1 MIVDMTQNHDTSTP
15 STYPR
20 HCTIAIILAL
30 LAALAWAAPCA
41 RASPAG
47 YSAAQAAA
55 TQAAAPDTMPGSTPD
70 PAPDTAAAS
79 TQQNVAPSYAALA
92 DLLENS
98 RTRAQI
104 IEQLRAM
111 ASGHGQAAAAPA
123 AGSTSS
129 QAPNQASNQTQT
141 PQQKSNQSSNQAQAS
156 NSAPG
161 GAANRVAATPQDTRI
176 AKTSR
181 AAAGSGSDTTAQKL
195 ATGIER
201 FTDEVAGNL
210 AGTAAA
216 AGALFSGHAR
226 LSSLNKWL
234 PALNA
239 LAAAIVAT
247 LIAYL
252 ILRIVAA
259 RGFARLDA
267 WILTGEQPA
276 VQASPTAAP
285 ASPAANSAVPVS
297 SSGPPSAASAA
308 PPVAPSAQIGLQTGP
323 AAEVGRP
330 ASHGVPGR
338 TGRLRRLTALA
349 PGRKLLGVLAALV
362 IDLAATLLAAL
373 AAYVAVLALAG
384 AVPGQSL
391 FAVQFLTAFVL
402 VESVKALSR
411 GVFATRY
418 PKLRLLPLSSPTAG
432 YWNRWLA
439 VLISLTGYGLLLVVP
454 VADALFPR
462 AVGRLLGLL
471 IMLFVYIH
479 AMRVVWKNRRAVRDG
494 LMHQAEQSSAAVF
507 GTLTRVLA
515 RTWHFIALAYFTTL
529 FVVSQIHQQEA
540 LAFMAGAT
548 VQSLAAILLGLLAS
562 AILSSLLARRIHLPD
577 DWRRVLP
584 LLEDRLNAYVPALLK
599 SLRLLILLLAT
610 LVVLD
615 AWHAFNLVAWVE
627 SESGHA
633 AIAMLLHVGIILVLA
648 ALAWTVIASIIE
660 HRLGVSGG
668 HRPSEREKTL
678 LMLFRNAAAV
688 VIATMTLLIVLS
700 QIGINIGPLIA
711 GAGVAGLAIG
721 FGAQKLVQDVITG
734 VFIQLENGMN
744 QNDIVELCGLFGTVE
759 KITIRSVVIRT
770 LDGGYHLIPFSTI
783 DRLTNHTRDYGYH
796 YGEYNIAHRESVDE
810 AIAQLRNA
818 FAELMQDP
826 VLAPQIL
833 GDIDIPGVTGLNE
846 KGFTIRVLIKTT
858 PGNQWAVQRG
868 FNRLVK
874 QYFDAAGIEMPYPQ
888 TVVHFGRDKHGY
900 ASPADIRAVDSLHE
914 AAGIVPAPGQTPA
927 S

>member
-1 MIVDMTQNHDTSTP
+1 MTQNHDTSTP
-15 STYPR
+15 STPLR
-20 HCTIAIILAL
+20 HRTIAIILAL
-30 LAALAWAAPCA
+30 LAALAWAAPSA

-47 YSAAQAAA
+47 YTASQAAAAQA
-55 TQAAAPDTMPGSTPD
+55 TAAP
-70 PAPDTAAAS
+70 PA
-79 TQQNVAPSYAALA
+79 QNVAPSYAALA

-98 RTRAQI
+98 RTREQI
-104 IEQLRAM
+104 IEQLRAL
-111 ASGHGQAAAAPA
+111 AGGQEQAAA
-123 AGSTSS
+123 
-129 QAPNQASNQTQT
+129 NQASGQGTNGT
-141 PQQKSNQSSNQAQAS
+141 PAQ
-156 NSAPG
+156 
-161 GAANRVAATPQDTRI
+161 AANRAASSGQAPGQAPKQGPATPKDAQ
-176 AKTSR
+176 
-181 AAAGSGSDTTAQKL
+181 AAQAQQGSSGAGPRTDSVAQKL

-201 FTDEVAGNL
+201 FTDELAANL

-216 AGALFSGHAR
+216 AGALLSGHAR

-234 PALNA
+234 PALDV
-239 LAAAIVAT
+239 LAAAILAT
-247 LIAYL
+247 LVAYL

-267 WILTGEQPA
+267 WILSAEKPVAQ
-276 VQASPTAAP
+276 
-285 ASPAANSAVPVS
+285 ASPAA
-297 SSGPPSAASAA
+297 AAEAGIATA
-308 PPVAPSAQIGLQTGP
+308 PGISTTPP
-323 AAEVGRP
+323 AAAAAQATQQAGPSSATGGLGSPP
-330 ASHGVPGR
+330 ASRRAH
-338 TGRLRRLTALA
+338 GRLRRFTTLA

-384 AVPGQSL
+384 SVPGKSL

-454 VADALFPR
+454 VADALFPS
-462 AVGRLLGLL
+462 AVGRLLGLI
-471 IMLFVYIH
+471 IMLFVYVH
-479 AMRVVWKNRRAVRDG
+479 AMRVIWKNRHAVRAG

-515 RTWHFIALAYFTTL
+515 RTWHYIALAYFTTL

-540 LAFMAGAT
+540 LAFMARAT

-562 AILSSLLARRIHLPD
+562 VILSSLLARRIRLPD
-577 DWRRVLP
+577 DWRRALP

-599 SLRLLILLLAT
+599 SLRLLILLVST

-615 AWHAFNLVAWVE
+615 AWHAFNLVAWIE
-627 SESGHA
+627 SEPGRA

-648 ALAWTVIASIIE
+648 ALAWTILASIIE
-660 HRLGVSGG
+660 HRLGASGG
-668 HRPSEREKTL
+668 RRPSEREKTL

-744 QNDIVELCGLFGTVE
+744 QNDVVELCGLFGTVE

-810 AIAQLRNA
+810 AIKQLENA
-818 FAELMQDP
+818 FRDLMRDP
-826 VLAPQIL
+826 VLAPEIL
-833 GDIDIPGVTGLNE
+833 GDIDIPGVTALNE

-888 TVVHFGRDKHGY
+888 TVVHFGRDKSGY
-900 ASPADIRAVDSLHE
+900 ASPADIRVVDSLRE
-914 AAGIVPAPGQTPA
+914 IAGGAAPAPGQTPA

>member
-1 MIVDMTQNHDTSTP
+1 M
-15 STYPR
+15 
-20 HCTIAIILAL
+20 
-30 LAALAWAAPCA
+30 
-41 RASPAG
+41 
-47 YSAAQAAA
+47 
-55 TQAAAPDTMPGSTPD
+55 
-70 PAPDTAAAS
+70 
-79 TQQNVAPSYAALA
+79 
-92 DLLENS
+92 
-98 RTRAQI
+98 
-104 IEQLRAM
+104 
-111 ASGHGQAAAAPA
+111 
-123 AGSTSS
+123 
-129 QAPNQASNQTQT
+129 
-141 PQQKSNQSSNQAQAS
+141 
-156 NSAPG
+156 
-161 GAANRVAATPQDTRI
+161 
-176 AKTSR
+176 
-181 AAAGSGSDTTAQKL
+181 
-195 ATGIER
+195 
-201 FTDEVAGNL
+201 
-210 AGTAAA
+210 
-216 AGALFSGHAR
+216 
-226 LSSLNKWL
+226 
-234 PALNA
+234 
-239 LAAAIVAT
+239 
-247 LIAYL
+247 
-252 ILRIVAA
+252 
-259 RGFARLDA
+259 
-267 WILTGEQPA
+267 
-276 VQASPTAAP
+276 
-285 ASPAANSAVPVS
+285 
-297 SSGPPSAASAA
+297 
-308 PPVAPSAQIGLQTGP
+308 
-323 AAEVGRP
+323 
-330 ASHGVPGR
+330 
-338 TGRLRRLTALA
+338 
-349 PGRKLLGVLAALV
+349 
-362 IDLAATLLAAL
+362 
-373 AAYVAVLALAG
+373 
-384 AVPGQSL
+384 
-391 FAVQFLTAFVL
+391 
-402 VESVKALSR
+402 
-411 GVFATRY
+411 
-418 PKLRLLPLSSPTAG
+418 
-432 YWNRWLA
+432 
-439 VLISLTGYGLLLVVP
+439 LISLTGYGLLLVVP
-454 VADALFPR
+454 VADALFPS

-479 AMRVVWKNRRAVRDG
+479 AMRVVWKNRRAVRAG

-540 LAFMAGAT
+540 LAFMARAT

-562 AILSSLLARRIHLPD
+562 AILSSLLARRVRLPD

-627 SESGHA
+627 SESGRA

-810 AIAQLRNA
+810 AIEQLRNA
-818 FAELMQDP
+818 FRELMRDP

-900 ASPADIRAVDSLHE
+900 ASPADMRVVDSLRE
-914 AAGIVPAPGQTPA
+914 AAGGIVPAPGQTPA

>member
-15 STYPR
+15 PTYPQ

-47 YSAAQAAA
+47 YSPAQAAA
-55 TQAAAPDTMPGSTPD
+55 AQTAAPDPTQAS
-70 PAPDTAAAS
+70 AP
-79 TQQNVAPSYAALA
+79 QNVAPSYAALA

-111 ASGHGQAAAAPA
+111 AGGHGQAAAAPA
-123 AGSTSS
+123 AGT
-129 QAPNQASNQTQT
+129 APNQAS
-141 PQQKSNQSSNQAQAS
+141 SRAQAS
-156 NSAPG
+156 NQTPG
-161 GAANRVAATPQDTRI
+161 GAADRAPATPQDTRT
-176 AKTSR
+176 AKTSQTR

-195 ATGIER
+195 AAGIER
-201 FTDEVAGNL
+201 FTVEVADNL

-216 AGALFSGHAR
+216 AGALLSGHAG

-267 WILTGEQPA
+267 WIPTGEQ
-276 VQASPTAAP
+276 ASPAAAP
-285 ASPAANSAVPVS
+285 ASPAAT
-297 SSGPPSAASAA
+297 SAASVPSSDPPSTAFAA
-308 PPVAPSAQIGLQTGP
+308 PPAAPSAKIGLQTSP

-330 ASHGVPGR
+330 GSHSVPGR
-338 TGRLRRLTALA
+338 TGRLRRLTTLA

-384 AVPGQSL
+384 AAPGQSL

-454 VADALFPR
+454 VADALFPK

-479 AMRVVWKNRRAVRDG
+479 ATRIVWKNRRAVRDG

-540 LAFMAGAT
+540 LAFMARAT

-562 AILSSLLARRIHLPD
+562 AILSSLLARRVRLPD

-668 HRPSEREKTL
+668 RRPSEREKTL

-810 AIAQLRNA
+810 AIEQLRNA
-818 FAELMQDP
+818 FGELMRDP

-888 TVVHFGRDKHGY
+888 TVLHFGRDKHGY
-900 ASPADIRAVDSLHE
+900 ASPADVRVVDSLRE
-914 AAGIVPAPGQTPA
+914 AAGIVPAPGQAPA
-927 S
+927 T

>member
-1 MIVDMTQNHDTSTP
+1 MTQNHDTSTP
-15 STYPR
+15 STYLQ

-30 LAALAWAAPCA
+30 LAALAWAAPSA

-47 YSAAQAAA
+47 YSPAQAAAAQAASA
-55 TQAAAPDTMPGSTPD
+55 PDAAPA
-70 PAPDTAAAS
+70 PAPQD
-79 TQQNVAPSYAALA
+79 VAPSYAALA
-92 DLLENS
+92 DLLANS
-98 RTRAQI
+98 QTRAQI
-104 IEQLRAM
+104 IEQLRTLA
-111 ASGHGQAAAAPA
+111 AGHGQAAAHAGRSPASNHASAQASSQTPDQAAHQAPASGPAGRTASPA
-123 AGSTSS
+123 AGTPP
-129 QAPNQASNQTQT
+129 QA
-141 PQQKSNQSSNQAQAS
+141 AQ
-156 NSAPG
+156 
-161 GAANRVAATPQDTRI
+161 
-176 AKTSR
+176 TSR
-181 AAAGSGSDTTAQKL
+181 AGRADGSGAGTTAQKL

-201 FTDEVAGNL
+201 FTDELAGNL

-216 AGALFSGHAR
+216 ARALLSGHADF
-226 LSSLNKWL
+226 SSLNKWL
-234 PALNA
+234 PALNL
-239 LAAAIVAT
+239 LAAAIIAT

-252 ILRIVAA
+252 ILRIAA
-259 RGFARLDA
+259 GRGFARLDA
-267 WILTGEQPA
+267 WILSAEQPA
-276 VQASPTAAP
+276 AQAAAATA
-285 ASPAANSAVPVS
+285 
-297 SSGPPSAASAA
+297 AASAA
-308 PPVAPSAQIGLQTGP
+308 TAAAAPATPGP
-323 AAEVGRP
+323 AASPTQAARQAGQAP
-330 ASHGVPGR
+330 DAAGQPGR
-338 TGRLRRLTALA
+338 RSAGGAPSGRLRRFAALA

-384 AVPGQSL
+384 SAPGLSL

-454 VADALFPR
+454 VADALFPS

-471 IMLFVYIH
+471 IMLFVYVH
-479 AMRVVWKNRRAVRDG
+479 AMRVIWKNRRAVRAG
-494 LMHQAEQSSAAVF
+494 LMQQAEQSSAAVF

-515 RTWHFIALAYFTTL
+515 RTWHYIALAYFTTL

-540 LAFMAGAT
+540 LAFMTRAT

-562 AILSSLLARRIHLPD
+562 VILSSLLARRIRLPD
-577 DWRRVLP
+577 EWRRTLP
-584 LLEDRLNAYVPALLK
+584 LLEDRINAYVPALLK
-599 SLRLLILLLAT
+599 TLRLLILLLAT

-648 ALAWTVIASIIE
+648 ALAWTILASIIE
-660 HRLGVSGG
+660 HRLGASGG
-668 HRPSEREKTL
+668 RRPSEREKTL

-688 VIATMTLLIVLS
+688 IIATMTLLIVLS

-744 QNDIVELCGLFGTVE
+744 QNDVVELCGLFGTVE

-810 AIAQLRNA
+810 AIKQLENA
-818 FAELMQDP
+818 FRDLMQDP
-826 VLAPQIL
+826 VLAPEIL
-833 GDIDIPGVTGLNE
+833 GDIDIPGVTGLTE

-868 FNRLVK
+868 FNRRVK

-888 TVVHFGRDKHGY
+888 TVVHFGRDKRGY
-900 ASPADIRAVDSLHE
+900 ASPADVRVVDSLRE
-914 AAGIVPAPGQTPA
+914 VAGIVPAPGQTPA
-927 S
+927 A